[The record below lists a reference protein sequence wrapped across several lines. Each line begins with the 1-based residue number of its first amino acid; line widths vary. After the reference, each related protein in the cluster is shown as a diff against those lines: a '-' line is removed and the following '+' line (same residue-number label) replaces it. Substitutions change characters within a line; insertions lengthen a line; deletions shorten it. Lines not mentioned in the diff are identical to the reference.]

1 MTRTYFPWKGRTF
14 TQVSTAI
21 QLNKNNAT
29 ILKPNQLRKALPLQI
44 FRRELAVYGANNKD
58 ISTPPSFLS
67 NRRISNKID
76 YINMPG
82 STVISSKSKSPIGIC
97 DTVEFTIP
105 NNTTELPGMCKTNCT
120 NQTCITDQACN
131 ARKRVRSA
139 GMIKRVY
146 NSNKMVPSYCANTSQ
161 YLISRNLSYSTN
173 EFAFLRK
180 GNPSLTPGPNAA
192 PTNIYTT
199 GGLSTCDYINITAN
213 NNTFSY
219 VWINGNTYT
228 VTIPIGSYKFD
239 SFVSAFNAQL
249 FINGTYLVNIA
260 SVYNVQLLTIGYDNI
275 NNKVLLQSANANNA
289 TYINK
294 FKDNT
299 NNVTINTADITRYM
313 PYFII
318 PNTGI
323 QNILGFSVGDY
334 NYYDAK
340 STSIPSSIQ
349 STSNIPHSIYPTY
362 TAMNYKPSNSK
373 FAQQGAVSASARLLR
388 KKYDTITTAANTLRT
403 PLGIAAANAMSYGV
417 SEDPYTV
424 KDQLGYPN
432 TKYPISTNNKMT
444 CVSEKSKRNKN
455 LCVMS

>member
-58 ISTPPSFLS
+58 ISKPPSFLS

-82 STVISSKSKSPIGIC
+82 STVISSKSNNPIGIC

-120 NQTCITDQACN
+120 NQICITDQACN
-131 ARKRVRSA
+131 AKKRVRSA

-249 FINGTYLVNIA
+249 FINGTYLVNNIN
-260 SVYNVQLLTIGYDNI
+260 SYNVQLLTIGYDNI
-275 NNKVLLQSANANNA
+275 NNKVLLQSANANNTA
-289 TYINK
+289 YLNN
-294 FKDNT
+294 FKDNASSL
-299 NNVTINTADITRYM
+299 TISTSIPRDM

-323 QNILGFSVGDY
+323 QNILGFSARNY
-334 NYYDAK
+334 NYYEAK

-349 STSNIPHSIYPTY
+349 SMSNIPHSIYPTY

-388 KKYDTITTAANTLRT
+388 KKYDTITTAANTLIT

-432 TKYPISTNNKMT
+432 TNNKIG
-444 CVSEKSKRNKN
+444 CVSNKSKCNKN
-455 LCVMS
+455 VMS